1 MPANRSKNAPKKN
14 SGARGG
20 SSRAAKAAAVP
31 ERGSVAGD
39 LVGVAI
45 AVVAIAMIVAI
56 VAPSSALVTSAVGTG
71 LELAFGA
78 GAILFPV
85 ALLVFAATFFV
96 EDGTLVSGRI
106 ACGLALI
113 VLAVLAMLS
122 LNLPGSEATPELVV
136 SEALVKGAG
145 GYVGGFIA
153 LALLKLVG
161 LIVGNVL
168 LVGVIVT
175 GVVICG
181 FSISDA
187 VSRVKSRLA
196 LAGEL
201 HHARAE
207 ARAQER
213 AEAAAA
219 GETFE
224 RAPKARRGRMSASAP
239 QASLFDETGEGE
251 TTFIGDRKTSVLRRR
266 AKGAAAPAPAGEAPA
281 TEDAGETLF
290 DFDLPWDEPE
300 QDSEAEAAATKL
312 LSGKRKARSK
322 KSKRG
327 EKNAEFAADA
337 APASEDAPEPV
348 ADAEKAPAVPAFL
361 VAAKGERSA
370 AAMAPAPTADQISRP
385 GDAQADYELPPLS
398 ILRKNDAFDGSYAN
412 DSELSGTAKKLQA
425 TLEEFGLTSRVTGWI
440 AGPSVT
446 TFKISMGEGE
456 RVSKIV
462 NLEDDIT
469 LSLAAKSVRIFA
481 PIPGTSLVGI
491 EIPNEK
497 PQPVFLSDVLPY
509 AKGGPLDCAFG
520 RDSEGNPIVVDLAGL
535 PHLLVAGTTG
545 SGKSVLLNAIIMSM
559 LMRATPEQVRL
570 IMVDPKRV
578 EFTGYAGLPHLYV
591 PVVTE
596 PRQAASALQWGVTEM
611 ERRLKVFEHYK
622 VRDIKTFNG
631 NVDGD
636 KYADMENPPKHMP
649 YFVIVI
655 DELADLMMVAGKDVE
670 SSIVRIAQLG
680 RAAGIHLIVAT
691 QRPSADVVT
700 GLIRANIDNRVA
712 LSVDNALN
720 SRIILDQKG
729 AEQLLGK
736 GDMLVKLRGKK
747 PRRAQGCWV
756 SDEEIE
762 ETVRFVREQVTAD
775 YHEDILTAVVPNA
788 PGAPGAELAKDDD
801 PLVWEAARIV
811 VESQLGSTSGLQRAL
826 SVGYA
831 RAGRIMDMLEA
842 KGVVGPANGSKP
854 REVLLDKEALED
866 LKVQEAAY
874 REVE

>member
-1 MPANRSKNAPKKN
+1 MPSNRSKNAPKKN
-14 SGARGG
+14 SGARGS
-20 SSRAAKAAAVP
+20 SSRASKAAQTP
-31 ERGSVAGD
+31 ERGSVTGD
-39 LVGVAI
+39 LVGIAL
-45 AVVAIAMIVAI
+45 AVVAIAMVVSI
-56 VAPSSALVTSAVGTG
+56 VAPSSAVITSAVGNG

-78 GAILFPV
+78 GAILFPL
-85 ALLVFAATFFV
+85 ALLAFSATFFV

-106 ACGLALI
+106 AAGLTLV

-122 LNLPGSEATPELVV
+122 LNLPGAEPMPESVV
-136 SEALVKGAG
+136 SATVVKGAG

-153 LALLKLVG
+153 LALLRFLGV
-161 LIVGNVL
+161 IVGNVV
-168 LVGVIVT
+168 LVGLVVT
-175 GVVICG
+175 GIVICG

-187 VSRVKSRLA
+187 VSRINSRLA

-201 HHARAE
+201 HRARAE
-207 ARAQER
+207 AKAQER
-213 AEAAAA
+213 ELAAQA
-219 GETFE
+219 GDTTRE
-224 RAPKARRGRMSASAP
+224 RAPKGRRGKVEVP

-266 AKGAAAPAPAGEAPA
+266 GKAAGAEAATAADEPDAPVESSADG
-281 TEDAGETLF
+281 TSLF
-290 DFDLPWDEPE
+290 DVDLPWDEPLDDE
-300 QDSEAEAAATKL
+300 GEPAQTKL
-312 LSGKRKARSK
+312 LKGRRKSRGRKAQSETAPGEASSPTSAGAAEESVDGSK
-322 KSKRG
+322 AAVPEFLAGVRG
-327 EKNAEFAADA
+327 ERAHM
-337 APASEDAPEPV
+337 P
-348 ADAEKAPAVPAFL
+348 
-361 VAAKGERSA
+361 
-370 AAMAPAPTADQISRP
+370 APAPAGDKISRP
-385 GDAQADYELPPLS
+385 GDSQADYELPPLS
-398 ILRKNDAFDGSYAN
+398 ILRKNDATDGSYAD
-412 DSELSGTAKKLQA
+412 DSELAKTAQRLQG

-456 RVSKIV
+456 RVS
-462 NLEDDIT
+462 T
-469 LSLAAKSVRIFA
+469 M
-481 PIPGTSLVGI
+481 VGI

-509 AKGGPLDCAFG
+509 AQGGPLECAFG
-520 RDSEGNPIVVDLAGL
+520 RDSEGKPIVVDLAGL

-559 LMRATPEQVRL
+559 LMRSTPEQVRL

-622 VRDIKTFNG
+622 VRDIKTYNG
-631 NVDGD
+631 NVDGG

-729 AEQLLGK
+729 AEQLLGR

-762 ETVRFVREQVTAD
+762 QTVAFVREQVTAD
-775 YHEDILTAVVPNA
+775 YHEDILTAVVPNT
-788 PGAPGAELAKDDD
+788 PGAPGAEVGKDDD

>member
-1 MPANRSKNAPKKN
+1 MPSNRSKNAPKKN
-14 SGARGG
+14 SGARGS
-20 SSRAAKAAAVP
+20 SSRASKAAQTP
-31 ERGSVAGD
+31 ERGSVTGD
-39 LVGVAI
+39 LVGIAL
-45 AVVAIAMIVAI
+45 AVVAIAMVVSI
-56 VAPSSALVTSAVGTG
+56 VAPSSAVITSAVGNG

-78 GAILFPV
+78 GAILFPL
-85 ALLVFAATFFV
+85 ALLVFSATFFV

-106 ACGLALI
+106 AAGLTLV

-122 LNLPGSEATPELVV
+122 LNLPGAESMPESVV
-136 SEALVKGAG
+136 SATVVKGAG

-153 LALLKLVG
+153 LALLRFLGV
-161 LIVGNVL
+161 IVGNVV
-168 LVGVIVT
+168 LVGLVVT
-175 GVVICG
+175 GIVICG

-187 VSRVKSRLA
+187 VSRINSRLA

-201 HHARAE
+201 HRARAE
-207 ARAQER
+207 AKAQER
-213 AEAAAA
+213 ELAAQA
-219 GETFE
+219 GDATRE
-224 RAPKARRGRMSASAP
+224 RTPKGRRGKVEVP

-266 AKGAAAPAPAGEAPA
+266 GKAIGAEAAAAADEQDAPVESSADG
-281 TEDAGETLF
+281 TSLF
-290 DFDLPWDEPE
+290 DVDLPWDEPLDDE
-300 QDSEAEAAATKL
+300 GEPAQTKL
-312 LSGKRKARSK
+312 LKGRRKSRGRKAQGEAVPGEASSQTSAGAAEESVDGSK
-322 KSKRG
+322 AAVPEFLAGVRG
-327 EKNAEFAADA
+327 ERAHM
-337 APASEDAPEPV
+337 P
-348 ADAEKAPAVPAFL
+348 
-361 VAAKGERSA
+361 
-370 AAMAPAPTADQISRP
+370 APAPAGDKISRP
-385 GDAQADYELPPLS
+385 GDSQADYELPPLS
-398 ILRKNDAFDGSYAN
+398 ILRKNDATDGSYAD
-412 DSELSGTAKKLQA
+412 DSELAKTAQRLQG

-509 AKGGPLDCAFG
+509 AQGGPLECAFG
-520 RDSEGNPIVVDLAGL
+520 RDSEGKPIVVDLAGL

-559 LMRATPEQVRL
+559 LMRSTPEQVRL

-622 VRDIKTFNG
+622 VRDIKTYNG
-631 NVDGD
+631 NVDGG

-729 AEQLLGK
+729 AEQLLGR

-762 ETVRFVREQVTAD
+762 QTVAFVREQVTAD
-775 YHEDILTAVVPNA
+775 YHEDILTAVVPNT
-788 PGAPGAELAKDDD
+788 PGASGAEVGKDDD

>member
-1 MPANRSKNAPKKN
+1 MPSNRSKNAAKKGAQKPARKPVPKN
-14 SGARGG
+14 PAVDMTDVERDILGVVLVV
-20 SSRAAKAAAVP
+20 AAVAMFA
-31 ERGSVAGD
+31 SVVFPTG
-39 LVGVAI
+39 
-45 AVVAIAMIVAI
+45 AV
-56 VAPSSALVTSAVGTG
+56 VTSAVGHVLT
-71 LELAFGA
+71 LSFGA
-78 GAILFPV
+78 GAVLVPV
-85 ALLVFAATFFV
+85 ALILFAATFFMG
-96 EDGTLVSGRI
+96 DGGPISGHV
-106 ACGLALI
+106 AGGLALI
-113 VLAVLAMLS
+113 VLAVLAMLT
-122 LNLPGSEATPELVV
+122 LNQPGVGDSPELAFS
-136 SEALVKGAG
+136 SEVAVAAG
-145 GYVGGFIA
+145 GIVGGFVA
-153 LALLKLVG
+153 FWLSKLLGV
-161 LIVGNVL
+161 IVGNIL
-168 LVGVIVT
+168 LVGIVAA
-175 GVVICG
+175 GVVVCG

-187 VSRVKSRLA
+187 LTRVSQRVETVREVAAVRREEAAARREERL
-196 LAGEL
+196 
-201 HHARAE
+201 
-207 ARAQER
+207 

-219 GETFE
+219 P
-224 RAPKARRGRMSASAP
+224 APARTRSLDDAGKHSQP
-239 QASLFDETGEGE
+239 SLFDETGEGE
-251 TTFIGDRKTSVLRRR
+251 TSFLGDRKTSVLKRGR
-266 AKGAAAPAPAGEAPA
+266 AVKAEQAPARSIADDFAEDDDLSDVDAAAEALIGPRAARKRKGTDRPASKPSPAVGE
-281 TEDAGETLF
+281 
-290 DFDLPWDEPE
+290 
-300 QDSEAEAAATKL
+300 EAA
-312 LSGKRKARSK
+312 
-322 KSKRG
+322 
-327 EKNAEFAADA
+327 E
-337 APASEDAPEPV
+337 PASEGARKSASALFAE
-348 ADAEKAPAVPAFL
+348 AQQKLGREKAPVPAPP
-361 VAAKGERSA
+361 K
-370 AAMAPAPTADQISRP
+370 DISRP
-385 GDAQADYELPPLS
+385 GDGNESYELPPLS
-398 ILRKNDAFDGSYAN
+398 ILKENTTFSGSYAN
-412 DSELSGTAKKLQA
+412 DAEFSGTAQKLQG
-425 TLEEFGLTSRVTGWI
+425 TLEEFGLTSRVEGWI

-456 RVSKIV
+456 RVNKIV
-462 NLEDDIT
+462 NLEDDIA

-509 AKGGPLDCAFG
+509 AKGGPLECAFG
-520 RDSEGNPIVVDLAGL
+520 RDSEGKPIVVDLAGL

-545 SGKSVLLNAIIMSM
+545 SGKSVLLNAIVMSM

-631 NVDGD
+631 NVDGN
-636 KYADMENPPKHMP
+636 KYADMDNPPKHMP

-712 LSVDNALN
+712 LSVDNSLN

-747 PRRAQGCWV
+747 PNRAQGCWV
-756 SDEEIE
+756 SDAEIE
-762 ETVRFVREQVTAD
+762 ETVSFIKGQVTAD
-775 YHEDILTAVVPNA
+775 YHEDILTAVVPNT
-788 PGAPGAELAKDDD
+788 PGGGTSPDASKDDD

-811 VESQLGSTSGLQRAL
+811 VDSQLGSTSSLQRAL

-854 REVLLDKEALED
+854 REVLLDKEGLED
-866 LKVQEAAY
+866 LKMADAVY
-874 REVE
+874 KEV